1 METNI
6 ARTRV
11 MTIEASLIYS
21 VRLLADMDSAA
32 GLGGVRLIPEVFIWT
47 LEQLN
52 PSLIQQLRELDLLDR
67 FRLRLAQYQEL
78 RALAEPL
85 RFRNHLRAEAEI
97 CTDLEDVGYL
107 ELHDIQYALD
117 YGDWHPADRS
127 ARLCFRRVLRASG
140 ATPYP
145 EDKMVDALGEP
156 LPFGTNGSFPT
167 SEQLKTLMEDTSA
180 SLNSQM
186 AEPLETALKHIR
198 RELVANDDG
207 RESRHWAHVYTS
219 VLGAWLQEDMPEL
232 AAEVLAAGQAE
243 AFFDQLARFRH
254 DAEQVEHVWNA
265 MGKTVRALVLRADEP
280 TASLVIAEFLRA
292 DDTAEDE
299 LPAWTSL
306 LRSMLKRRGS
316 AERSGMAAIVETRQT
331 SDAVEQIRHA
341 PNALHTCYLIS
352 CDDLPESLRTMV
364 SERQCLA
371 VRLPEERL
379 QIAQTL
385 SEAPGLECFFSE
397 ETGPG
402 NVCKTQLS
410 LSRAFWCEYKALWP
424 ALFRFR
430 RAIPVLFIFDQ
441 QCILVQ
447 YPFEHFSDLRQ
458 ITDVHP
464 RYYSTV
470 HISDGRWT
478 DWLAQKSLDSLPDG
492 TQLKPAMLQQV
503 IDLSK
508 RDTANALGDAYAA
521 LHSTELSQRKLYVG
535 YLS

>member
-32 GLGGVRLIPEVFIWT
+32 GFGGVRLIPEVFIWT
-47 LEQLN
+47 LEQIN
-52 PSLIQQLRELDLLDR
+52 PSLIQQLRGLDLLDR

-78 RALAEPL
+78 RALAGPL
-85 RFRNHLRAEAEI
+85 RFENHLRAEAEI
-97 CTDLEDVGYL
+97 CTDLQDVGYL
-107 ELHDIQYALD
+107 GLHDIQYALD
-117 YGDWHPADRS
+117 YGDWRPADRS
-127 ARLCFRRVLRASG
+127 ARLCFKRVLRASS

-145 EDKMVDALGEP
+145 QYEMVGDLGEP
-156 LPFGTNGSFPT
+156 LPFGTKGSFPAC
-167 SEQLKTLMEDTSA
+167 EQFATVMEDTSA
-180 SLNSQM
+180 TLYAQM
-186 AEPLETALKHIR
+186 AEPVETALKHIR

-207 RESRHWAHVYTS
+207 RKNRHWAHVYTS
-219 VLGAWLQEDMPEL
+219 VLGAWLQEDLPEL

-243 AFFDQLARFRH
+243 AFFTELARFRH
-254 DAEQVEHVWNA
+254 SVEQVEHIWNA

-280 TASLVIAEFLRA
+280 TASLVIAEFVRA

-306 LRSMLKRRGS
+306 LRNMLKRRGS
-316 AERSGMAAIVETRQT
+316 AEASAERNRMTEIVATRQT
-331 SDAVEQIRHA
+331 SDAAEQIRHA

-352 CDDLPESLRTMV
+352 CADLPESLRGTV

-385 SEAPGLECFFSE
+385 GQAPGLECFFSE

-402 NVCKTQLS
+402 KVCKTQLS
-410 LSRAFWCEYKALWP
+410 VSRVFWCEYNALWP

-470 HISDGRWT
+470 YISDGPWT
-478 DWLAQKSLDSLPDG
+478 DWLAQESLDSLPDG
-492 TQLKPAMLQQV
+492 TQLKPAMLEQV
-503 IDLSK
+503 IDLCG
-508 RDTANALGDAYAA
+508 RIHANPLADAYSASRPA
-521 LHSTELSQRKLYVG
+521 QSY
-535 YLS
+535 

>member
-32 GLGGVRLIPEVFIWT
+32 GFGGVRLIPEVFIWT
-47 LEQLN
+47 LEQIN
-52 PSLIQQLRELDLLDR
+52 PSLIQQLRGLNLLDR

-85 RFRNHLRAEAEI
+85 RFENHLRAEAEI
-97 CTDLEDVGYL
+97 CTDLQDVGYL
-107 ELHDIQYALD
+107 GLHDIQYALD
-117 YGDWHPADRS
+117 YGDWHPEDRS
-127 ARLCFRRVLRASG
+127 APLCFRRVLRVSSAM
-140 ATPYP
+140 PYP
-145 EDKMVDALGEP
+145 EDEIVGDLGKP
-156 LPFGTNGSFPT
+156 LPFGTKGSFPT
-167 SEQLKTLMEDTSA
+167 GEQLKALVEDTSA

-186 AEPLETALKHIR
+186 AEPLETALEHVR
-198 RELVANDDG
+198 RELASNDDG

-232 AAEVLAAGQAE
+232 AAGVLAAGQAQ

-254 DAEQVEHVWNA
+254 YAEQVEHIWNA
-265 MGKTVRALVLRADEP
+265 MGRTVRALVLRADEP

-299 LPAWTSL
+299 VPAWTSL
-306 LRSMLKRRGS
+306 VRNMLKRRGS
-316 AERSGMAAIVETRQT
+316 AEASAKRNRMTAIVETRQT
-331 SDAVEQIRHA
+331 SDAAEKIRHA
-341 PNALHTCYLIS
+341 PNALHDCYLIS
-352 CDDLPESLRTMV
+352 CADLPESLRGKV

-385 SEAPGLECFFSE
+385 GQTPGLECFFSE

-402 NVCKTQLS
+402 KVCKTQLS
-410 LSRAFWCEYKALWP
+410 LSRVFWCEYNALWP
-424 ALFRFR
+424 KLFRFR

-447 YPFEHFSDLRQ
+447 YPFEHFSDLRR

-464 RYYSTV
+464 RYRSTV
-470 HISDGRWT
+470 YISDGPWT

-492 TQLKPAMLQQV
+492 AQLKPTMLEQV
-503 IDLSK
+503 IDLGGQIHANPLA
-508 RDTANALGDAYAA
+508 DTYSASRPAQSY
-521 LHSTELSQRKLYVG
+521 
-535 YLS
+535 